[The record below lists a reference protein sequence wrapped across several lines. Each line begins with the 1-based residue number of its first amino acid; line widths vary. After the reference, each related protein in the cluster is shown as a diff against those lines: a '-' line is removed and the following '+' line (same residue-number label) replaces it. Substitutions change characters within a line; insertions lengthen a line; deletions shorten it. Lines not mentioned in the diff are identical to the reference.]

1 MVVNFLMSTVVNILV
16 DIHIPSN
23 TQRKND
29 SFYMTFKLAM
39 AGDNQAMMEVI
50 DFLLP
55 DMEYLANFI
64 KLPREESIQEMKA
77 AMIEAIR
84 QGEIQL

>member
-1 MVVNFLMSTVVNILV
+1 
-16 DIHIPSN
+16 
-23 TQRKND
+23 
-29 SFYMTFKLAM
+29 M

-64 KLPREESIQEMKA
+64 KLP
-77 AMIEAIR
+77 
-84 QGEIQL
+84 